1 MKEENKYQQI
11 IQIKYKKE
19 NLLKAMKELKEK
31 KEITVKKQIKI
42 NSAL

>member
-11 IQIKYKKE
+11 IQIKYKEE